1 MTNTE
6 LKKLL
11 GLPRNEK
18 IKIVHTLWDNIA
30 NDKVKGNTYPEHVEI
45 IKKRLKKIKSGKTKF
60 KNWESL
66 KNKYIEKP

>member
-11 GLPRNEK
+11 NLPRKEK
-18 IKIVHTLWDNIA
+18 LKIVHTLWDNIA
-30 NDKVKGNTYPEHVEI
+30 KEKVHEATYPEHIEV
-45 IKKRLKKIKSGKTKF
+45 IKKRLKKIRSGKTKF
-60 KNWESL
+60 KNWETL